1 MALNVN
7 FKVSGA
13 GANTFS
19 LDLEPT
25 LTFSEVKCLAME
37 KVGVEPAHMKII
49 FKGRILK
56 DTDTVEGVQ
65 ATSGSTMHVVK
76 SVPSAGATGATPT
89 TAAPAVPAPPAPA
102 FSAPAVP
109 SATVAPGAGGDPFA
123 SMMGDPAM
131 MQEAM
136 QMMGGGGAAG
146 GLEGMGQMLQNPQ
159 AMQQMLQNPMVQQ
172 MMQSMFQ
179 NPEMLQAMIQNN
191 PMIQQ
196 RLQGNPM
203 LQQMLSNPET
213 LRAMFNPQMMQAAMQ
228 MQGMMGSTGA
238 PATVPQSP
246 SEANAPAGNGAPASP
261 MFDPA
266 MLQNMM
272 QAMQG
277 GMGGGLSGL
286 GGLPNPAD
294 TTPPEERYATQVQ
307 QLENMGFPDK
317 HSNLQALVQSNG
329 DVNMAINS
337 LIGA

>member
-13 GANTFS
+13 GASTFS

-25 LTFSEVKCLAME
+25 QTFLEVKCLAME
-37 KVGVEPAHMKII
+37 KVGVEPAQMKII

-65 ATSGSTMHVVK
+65 VTAGSTMHVVK
-76 SVPSAGATGATPT
+76 SAPSAGATVATPT
-89 TAAPAVPAPPAPA
+89 TAAPSVPAPPAPA
-102 FSAPAVP
+102 SSAPAVP
-109 SATVAPGAGGDPFA
+109 AATVAPGAGADPFA
-123 SMMGDPAM
+123 SMMGDPTM

-146 GLEGMGQMLQNPQ
+146 GLGGMEHMLQNPQ

-203 LQQMLSNPET
+203 LQQMLSNPEM
-213 LRAMFNPQMMQAAMQ
+213 LRAMFNPQMMQTAMQ
-228 MQGMMGSTGA
+228 MRSMMGNTGA

-246 SEANAPAGNGAPASP
+246 APAGNGAPASP

-277 GMGGGLSGL
+277 GMGNNLSGL
-286 GGLPNPAD
+286 GGLSNPAD
-294 TTPPEERYATQVQ
+294 TTPPEERYAKQVQ

-317 HSNLQALVQSNG
+317 HSNVQALVQSNG